1 MAVLTKEK
9 GFTPVMIRSF
19 VAAILGMFYF
29 GYNTGVINAP
39 EDSIKDFIMES
50 HKSHY
55 GVGLEDQQLNVIF
68 TCIVSAFIVGGMI
81 GAMVGGFVAERVGRR
96 RGVMA
101 SALIGVVGGVI
112 AAISSPCLSW
122 EVLLVGRLVVGL
134 TAGLNTVVCPMY
146 VAELAPVALRG
157 GMGIGNQLAVTSG
170 ILIGQVLG
178 LPNVLGGASTWPW
191 LISLTV
197 VPPLIQLALLPSC
210 PNSPRYLAI
219 SLDDQEAARE
229 ALLQLRG
236 GNVEMVDAE
245 MEEMRLEKEE
255 GKEITEIGVFQLL
268 RSSAL
273 RPALVLCVMM
283 HLSQQLSGMVAIFQY
298 SVGFFV
304 DAGVEKDKAGFA
316 NMGVGA
322 IMVVMTFVS
331 VFLMDRVGRRPLHL
345 VGLVGMCVM
354 SVVIVIAQ
362 NLDQSLLL
370 IFLVYGFVV
379 FFAVGPGG
387 IPWMITGEVF
397 TQGPRSA
404 ASAVAVFFNWSA
416 NLLVS
421 LTFPLLKEPLGD
433 FIFLPFAI
441 LLAAL
446 FVFLVLYLPE
456 TKGRTV
462 GETMSLLKDR
472 GWSTGYGTR

>member
-1 MAVLTKEK
+1 MVYKGSCRVKLLFPIMAVLTKEK

-39 EDSIKDFIMES
+39 EDSIKVFIRES
-50 HKSHY
+50 HQSHY
-55 GVGLEDQQLNVIF
+55 GVGLEYQQLNVIF

-134 TAGLNTVVCPMY
+134 TAGLNTVGCPMY

-219 SLDDQEAARE
+219 SFDEQEAARD

-245 MEEMRLEKEE
+245 ME
-255 GKEITEIGVFQLL
+255 EITEIGVFQLL

-322 IMVVMTFVS
+322 IMV
-331 VFLMDRVGRRPLHL
+331 
-345 VGLVGMCVM
+345 VM

-433 FIFLPFAI
+433 FIFLPSAI

-446 FVFLVLYLPE
+446 FVFLVPYLPE

>member
-1 MAVLTKEK
+1 MVYKGSCRVKLLFPIMAVLTKEK

-39 EDSIKDFIMES
+39 EDSIKVFIRES
-50 HKSHY
+50 HQSHY
-55 GVGLEDQQLNVIF
+55 GVGLEYQQLNVIF
-68 TCIVSAFIVGGMI
+68 TCIASAFIVGGMI

-122 EVLLVGRLVVGL
+122 EVLLVGRPGVGL

-255 GKEITEIGVFQLL
+255 GEEITEIGVFQLL

-283 HLSQQLSGMVAIFQY
+283 HLSQQLFGMVAIFQY

-322 IMVVMTFVS
+322 IMV
-331 VFLMDRVGRRPLHL
+331 
-345 VGLVGMCVM
+345 VM

-433 FIFLPFAI
+433 FIFLPSAI

-446 FVFLVLYLPE
+446 FVFLVPYLPE